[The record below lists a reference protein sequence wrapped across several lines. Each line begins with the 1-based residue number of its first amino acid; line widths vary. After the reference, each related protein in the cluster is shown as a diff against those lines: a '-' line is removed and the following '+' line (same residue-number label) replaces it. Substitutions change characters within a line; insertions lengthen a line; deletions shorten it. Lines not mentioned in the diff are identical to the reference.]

1 MSVNKL
7 GGELT
12 PYVKTTSIF
21 EGHPNANLATI
32 GKVGVVH
39 SGNLQIGVYTTLYEA
54 HADGVKVGQLYGIG
68 KLHPTGLL
76 PDPDGPKPEFPGE
89 EIEHTPE
96 MIEEVKAIEEVEPK
110 EGEPGKEEEAIVI
123 VGEEEIPGAEPFVVA
138 EDCELVV
145 YEIRI
150 FTGYELRLCEAKT
163 AVTTLASLMADSSA
177 KSESLSKVMESL
189 QDQLKQL
196 SQLDKQYNA
205 EIEAAKTE
213 LKEREETYEEMT
225 SACAK
230 ASAEGPAGNEACQNL
245 ADFIAKGNLDEI
257 AILKARIAELEALL
271 AANQSEYK
279 ALNDQFNSLEDELV
293 KLKKA
298 VQDYEN
304 AGVVQAK
311 AVTEA
316 EDAYASLG
324 TGVAPSIG
332 QLNSL
337 AVGKTSISSTC
348 VDGEGECCPLPD
360 GPAGEAAIFNLQFL
374 AKLMAEGGEGP
385 PPAEA

>member
-7 GGELT
+7 GSPLT
-12 PYVKTTSIF
+12 PYLKTSSIF
-21 EGHPNANLATI
+21 EGHPGANLATI

-76 PDPDGPKPEFPGE
+76 PDPESEFPGE
-89 EIEHTPE
+89 EMEHTPE
-96 MIEEVKAIEEVEPK
+96 MIEEVKAIEEEPKEEPK
-110 EGEPGKEEEAIVI
+110 EGEEIVI

-163 AVTTLASLMADSSA
+163 AVTTIAGLMADSMA
-177 KSESLSKVMESL
+177 KSDNLTILMGSV
-189 QDQLKQL
+189 QDQIKDLTALEKNLFQQLAEAQEALK
-196 SQLDKQYNA
+196 S
-205 EIEAAKTE
+205 
-213 LKEREETYEEMT
+213 KENDYEEMV

-230 ASAEGPAGNEACQNL
+230 ASAEGPAGNEFCQNL
-245 ADFIAKGNLDEI
+245 ADFIAKGNLDQI
-257 AILKARIAELEALL
+257 AVLKAEIAELEALI
-271 AANQSEYK
+271 AANTSK
-279 ALNDQFNSLEDELV
+279 KNDLVEEFDSLEAELV
-293 KLKKA
+293 KLKLA
-298 VQDYEN
+298 VKNYEE
-304 AGVVQAK
+304 AGVAQAK

-316 EDAYASLG
+316 EEAYASLG
-324 TGVAPSIG
+324 QNVAPSIG

-360 GPAGEAAIFNLQFL
+360 GPAGEQAMFNLAFL
-374 AKLMAEGGEGP
+374 AKLMADGGEGP
-385 PPAEA
+385 PPAMA